1 MASTP
6 AVSDVGLD
14 CVVFE
19 ISALALASLLVRL
32 TGILV
37 VTVVS
42 IVVVLVVV
50 LVSWRPNSSARFSCL
65 CANRASMPDSSAR
78 FQGVH
83 SLWPWTW

>member
-1 MASTP
+1 MTSTP
-6 AVSDVGLD
+6 AVSDAGID
-14 CVVFE
+14 VVFE

-50 LVSWRPNSSARFSCL
+50 LVSWRQN
-65 CANRASMPDSSAR
+65 SSAR

-83 SLWPWTW
+83 FHWPWT